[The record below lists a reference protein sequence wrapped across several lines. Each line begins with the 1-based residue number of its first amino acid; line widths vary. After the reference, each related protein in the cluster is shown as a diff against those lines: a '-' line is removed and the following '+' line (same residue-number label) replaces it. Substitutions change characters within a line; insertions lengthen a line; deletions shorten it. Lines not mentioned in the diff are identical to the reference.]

1 MTDKRFF
8 SFVLLP
14 MLALT
19 LILGLLVLNSPAR
32 AAEGAGD
39 PVQAGLTAWNPLRNA
54 LIATLGVDGLA
65 PVGRE
70 PAEPDACT
78 PDTSSMMSYWPL
90 DETSGTAFTDVVD
103 GNPGACTDPNCPAP
117 ATGIVAGA
125 QSFNSTDKDGILITE
140 GGTTPLIWANADSF
154 SFEMWVNF
162 TEVCTDNK
170 VFFGRYSA
178 ALTSEARWWVGC
190 TPGGYPA
197 FLLKSANAPA
207 PTIMADEVA
216 INDGQWHHV
225 VAVRDAGANTN
236 LLYVD
241 GVEAI
246 SAVQSYTTDFT
257 STGPIT
263 IGYYPTSAVQGYWFN
278 GLIDEVAVYDKA
290 LSATEIENH
299 YNNGAGQSYCSE
311 PPVAVDDNLQTD
323 ENTDLDFTADDLLA
337 NDSDP
342 DGSELAIDSMD
353 VASTEG
359 GTITDHLD
367 GTYTYSP
374 LADFNGTDTFTYT
387 ISAGGETDTATV
399 FVEVLPVNDPPVALP
414 QSVETD
420 EDVAV
425 DITLEAT
432 DLEDDALTFSVVDEP
447 LHGTLSG
454 TAPDLTYTPDADYT
468 GADSFT
474 FQANDGIDDSNV
486 ATVSITIN
494 PVADGPSAQDDVL
507 ATDED
512 TALDFA
518 DTDLL
523 ANDSHPDGIPFG
535 ITAVDAAS
543 VEGGTIDDLGGGS
556 YQYTP
561 PENFNGT
568 DSFTYTVED
577 DDGASD
583 TATVVVTVNAV
594 NHAPVAKDQEVTV
607 DQNGVVDI
615 TLVAT
620 DVDGDDLTFTVVDSP
635 LHGVLTGSGAALT
648 YTPDTDF
655 SGSDGFTFM
664 VNDGTVDSNVAT
676 VTITVNPV
684 GGPTLL
690 FLPLVGK
697 PNV

>member
-1 MTDKRFF
+1 
-8 SFVLLP
+8 
-14 MLALT
+14 
-19 LILGLLVLNSPAR
+19 
-32 AAEGAGD
+32 
-39 PVQAGLTAWNPLRNA
+39 
-54 LIATLGVDGLA
+54 
-65 PVGRE
+65 
-70 PAEPDACT
+70 
-78 PDTSSMMSYWPL
+78 
-90 DETSGTAFTDVVD
+90 
-103 GNPGACTDPNCPAP
+103 
-117 ATGIVAGA
+117 
-125 QSFNSTDKDGILITE
+125 
-140 GGTTPLIWANADSF
+140 
-154 SFEMWVNF
+154 
-162 TEVCTDNK
+162 
-170 VFFGRYSA
+170 
-178 ALTSEARWWVGC
+178 
-190 TPGGYPA
+190 
-197 FLLKSANAPA
+197 
-207 PTIMADEVA
+207 
-216 INDGQWHHV
+216 
-225 VAVRDAGANTN
+225 
-236 LLYVD
+236 
-241 GVEAI
+241 
-246 SAVQSYTTDFT
+246 
-257 STGPIT
+257 
-263 IGYYPTSAVQGYWFN
+263 
-278 GLIDEVAVYDKA
+278 
-290 LSATEIENH
+290 
-299 YNNGAGQSYCSE
+299 
-311 PPVAVDDNLQTD
+311 
-323 ENTDLDFTADDLLA
+323 
-337 NDSDP
+337 
-342 DGSELAIDSMD
+342 
-353 VASTEG
+353 
-359 GTITDHLD
+359 
-367 GTYTYSP
+367 
-374 LADFNGTDTFTYT
+374 
-387 ISAGGETDTATV
+387 
-399 FVEVLPVNDPPVALP
+399 
-414 QSVETD
+414 VETD

-432 DLEDDALTFSVVDEP
+432 DLEDDPLTFSVVDEP

-594 NHAPVAKDQEVTV
+594 NDAPVAEDQEVTV

-655 SGSDGFTFM
+655 SGSDSFTFM